1 MNRFLISTVL
11 SMAGSNGIIISL
23 FSEER
28 VDESQMLAQ
37 MKSPNERM
45 PEFKYHSLAV
55 PSISRNKAARN
66 GRIYPE
72 TTQCSDTA

>member
-1 MNRFLISTVL
+1 
-11 SMAGSNGIIISL
+11 MAGSNGIIISL
-23 FSEER
+23 FIEER

-55 PSISRNKAARN
+55 PSVCRNKTARN
-66 GRIYPE
+66 CRIYTE
-72 TTQCSDTA
+72 TTQHSDTAWKKKTHTWP